1 MEDTTKQQPHKAPHE
16 ILAVGVGVKPPYD
29 YNSNIIGNIGGY
41 TKVTTVRK

>member
-1 MEDTTKQQPHKAPHE
+1 MEDTTQQRHKAPHE

-29 YNSNIIGNIGGY
+29 YNSNIIGNVGGN

>member
-1 MEDTTKQQPHKAPHE
+1 MEDTTKQQRHKAPHE